1 MPVIGES
8 CPSCGNRLSWE
19 RDTCLGCGA
28 YVGAPN
34 VREMAVERD
43 RLAARFEKSV
53 EDSKARGCFDT
64 VTAFT
69 ESVDKDSVAVVN
81 LWPDFLAQFLN
92 GEKSLYSGYA
102 LQTDAETRRAAE
114 RSNDRERLGTE
125 GILFG
130 NYGPHIRY
138 AALSLDGGEGLVSYG
153 SCSVSLRKEL
163 CLNKATLIE
172 ENSYSFVR
180 RHRILPG
187 DTIPEG
193 RRALWQHRHYLATA
207 KLAGKIDKSTTD
219 RDFAG
224 LLLYSVGDRSTDEFI
239 EVHVYGPFGKEAFVT
254 AVIPAIKKAKS
265 KDDRFHL
272 AKIRDS
278 LGKSGIP
285 CKQV

>member
-43 RLAARFEKSV
+43 GLVARFEKSI
-53 EDSKARGCFDT
+53 K
-64 VTAFT
+64 
-69 ESVDKDSVAVVN
+69 
-81 LWPDFLAQFLN
+81 
-92 GEKSLYSGYA
+92 
-102 LQTDAETRRAAE
+102 
-114 RSNDRERLGTE
+114 

-163 CLNKATLIE
+163 CLNKATLME

-193 RRALWQHRHYLATA
+193 RRALWQDRHYLATA
-207 KLAGKIDKSTTD
+207 KIAGKIDKSTTG

-239 EVHVYGPFGKEAFVT
+239 EVHIYGPFGKEAFAT

-265 KDDRFHL
+265 KDDRFYL